1 MKREEAMK
9 NLWMKSAPDREAFFI
24 HTENIESSDFAPICF
39 VGQRIDPSRHFGVIP
54 LRGASYQLSTIQ
66 NT

>member
-1 MKREEAMK
+1 MSREQAMK
-9 NLWMKSAPDREAFFI
+9 NLWMKSGLDREVAFI
-24 HTENIESSDFAPICF
+24 HTEHIESSDFAPICF
-39 VGQRIDPSRHFGVIP
+39 VGQRIDPSRHSGVIP